1 MKVSISLGG
10 SLLTKNMEAATYRRY
25 ADVIRRLWEA
35 GHTVVVTCGGGRPAR
50 QFISIA
56 KELDGSR
63 ELQDSLGILA
73 THVNALLLIAALGDA
88 ADPHIHRRA
97 TEIKSHLGD
106 RILVGGGHRPGSST
120 DYRAA
125 IFAEAIDAD
134 LIINATD
141 VPGVYDKN
149 PKTNP
154 DAKKLDTITYTELE
168 KIIKANTRQAPGEY
182 GLFDLKAVRLAA
194 KLGTPIVFVDG
205 TDPEEIIC
213 AITGAHHG
221 TTVRPLESN
230 VYMQLS
236 DNQDVRGRSR

>member
-10 SLLTKNMEAATYRRY
+10 SLLTKNMEASSYRRY
-25 ADVIRRLWEA
+25 ADVIKRLWEA
-35 GHTVVVTCGGGRPAR
+35 GHTIVVTCGGGRPAR
-50 QFISIA
+50 QFITIA
-56 KELDGSR
+56 KDLDATSDI
-63 ELQDSLGILA
+63 QDGLGILA

-97 TEIKSHLGD
+97 SEIKSHLGD

-154 DAKKLDTITYTELE
+154 DAKKQDILTYPELE
-168 KIIKANTRQAPGEY
+168 EIIRANTRQVPGEY

-194 KLGTPIVFVDG
+194 KLGTPLIFVDG
-205 TDPEEIIC
+205 TDPEEIIR
-213 AITGAHHG
+213 AVTGAHHG
-221 TTVRPLESN
+221 TTVRP
-230 VYMQLS
+230 
-236 DNQDVRGRSR
+236 

>member
-10 SLLTKNMEAATYRRY
+10 SLLTKNMDAASYRLY
-25 ADVIRRLWEA
+25 ADVVRRLWEA
-35 GHTVVVTCGGGRPAR
+35 GHTIVVTCGGGRPAR

-56 KELDGSR
+56 KELDADR
-63 ELQDSLGILA
+63 DIQDGLGILA

-97 TEIKSHLGD
+97 TEIKRHLGD
-106 RILVGGGHRPGSST
+106 RILIGGGHKPGSST

-149 PKTNP
+149 PKTHP
-154 DAKKLDTITYTELE
+154 DAKKLDTLTYAQLE
-168 KIIKANTRQAPGEY
+168 KIIKANTRQVPGEY

-194 KLGTPIVFVDG
+194 RLSIPVVFIDG
-205 TDPEEIIC
+205 TDPEEIIR
-213 AITGAHHG
+213 AVTGAHHG
-221 TTVRPLESN
+221 TIVRP
-230 VYMQLS
+230 
-236 DNQDVRGRSR
+236 